1 MLSKL
6 GTGGFGS
13 VYLAH
18 DEELDRRVAIKVP
31 HAGMSARDSDALLAE
46 ARRMARLDHP
56 RIVQVYDVGRDGDT
70 SYIVTRLIEGMSLAA
85 RLARGPVPLEDSVRI
100 VADIAEALHHA
111 HLQGITHRDVK
122 PSNILLDSRGEAFLT
137 DFGISL
143 SRDEKRR
150 SPGKAHGTPHYMAPE
165 QVRGEDHRIDGRTD
179 VYSLG
184 VVLYELMCG
193 RPPFRASSTEQ
204 LFHAILT
211 GDPAPPTDLAAD
223 LPPELERICLKAL
236 ARHSR
241 DRHAT
246 ADELMNE
253 LRWFSSPLAGAPPS
267 TEVPRIVPKG
277 LRSFGLEDNDFF
289 VELLPGPRARDG
301 LPEPIRFWKTRIES
315 RSPDA
320 FKVGILYGPSG
331 CGKSSLVKAGIL
343 PRLSPAST
351 RAIFLEATRQ
361 GTEAGLAS
369 LLSKLDSP
377 APEEATLAELA
388 AGARKAAVGG
398 KKLVVVLDQLEQWL
412 HSHAADV
419 DGAELTSVL
428 RQADGSNLQFLLLVR
443 DDFWAGATRLFRA
456 LETPMVEEE
465 NARLVDL
472 FDRSHARKV
481 LELFGRAYGRLSA
494 GSLAQPEETF
504 LESAVSG
511 LANEGLVIPI
521 RLSLFAEML
530 RDRPWTPATL
540 EEIGGT
546 GGVALTFLERS
557 LEARS
562 AVPEHRALE
571 KPARAV
577 LEALLPPRGTGI
589 KGERRFESDLLVAS
603 GLVEEPARFQRLLDV
618 LSRELHLIA
627 PVEADATGDEPE
639 ERSVREGSYQLTH
652 DYLVPALEE
661 WLTRKR
667 RETRSGRAKLL
678 LEDRA
683 EAWLRT
689 KSRRHLPSA
698 LELLRCLVLV
708 PRGARRPQENAV
720 IQAAARHHSIRWG
733 LGFAAV
739 LLALALAGD
748 LRREHRRREAEA
760 RVDAAIHSSA
770 EGLPYAAEALKSY
783 GTEALP
789 ILEARLGRP
798 GLAPVQKLHGV
809 CALSALGMAQVEAVI
824 RAIPEVPSSPGE
836 CKNIVMA
843 LLPWREGALRALR
856 TRFEAEGDPASRTRI
871 AIVLLHLG
879 ETDSARSLLA
889 SPGDPSPRTSFIHSL
904 DAWHGEPAELPDL
917 LRRTDDSDFRSGLAA
932 ALGLMDPRRFGTA
945 ERASLEACL
954 REMALDPKAGVSAA
968 ARWALR
974 SWSLEPPS
982 TDASRSPG
990 GRDWFV
996 NGLSMTLVR
1005 ILPSRAGP
1013 SGPGEVTPLYISGT
1027 EVSLALYRKFMD
1039 AMERSP
1045 EAGLLTERSWSP
1057 DSVVSPRDD
1066 CPAQSMSWNDA
1077 VLFCNW
1083 MSSKEGMDPCYRR
1096 SKAPPGSGEDRSE
1109 PEWECDFEARGY
1121 RLPTDVEWDLAC
1133 RAGTTT
1139 RFSFGDDAAL
1149 LPRHG
1154 KSTNDRKEPALP
1166 VGSLLPN
1173 AWGLFDMHGNVWEWC
1188 WDGFAPAPGQGEAGE
1203 GEAGG
1208 RPARSPGKVIR
1219 GGGVANSRGDSDS
1232 RARGFMEPR
1241 RAAWNLGFRVACR
1254 AEP

>member
-6 GTGGFGS
+6 GAGGFGS

-46 ARRMARLDHP
+46 ARRMARLNHP

-100 VADIAEALHHA
+100 VADVAEALHHA

-143 SRDEKRR
+143 SRDEKRL

-193 RPPFRASSTEQ
+193 RPPFRASSTEL
-204 LFHAILT
+204 LFHAILI

-253 LRWFSSPLAGAPPS
+253 LRWFSSPLAGAHPMKE

-289 VELLPGPRARDG
+289 VDLLPGPRDRDG

-343 PRLSPAST
+343 PRLSPSST
-351 RAIFLEATRQ
+351 SAIFLEATRE

-377 APEEATLAELA
+377 APGEATLVELA

-412 HSHAADV
+412 HSHAANI

-481 LELFGRAYGRLSA
+481 LELFGRAYGRLGP
-494 GSLAQPEETF
+494 GSLAEPENAF

-530 RDRPWTPATL
+530 KDRPWIPATL

-562 AVPEHRALE
+562 AVPEHRSLE

-577 LEALLPPRGTGI
+577 LEALLPPRGSGI
-589 KGERRFESDLLVAS
+589 KGERRLESDLLAAS
-603 GLVEEPARFQRLLDV
+603 GLIGEPARFRRLLEV
-618 LSRELHLIA
+618 LSRELHLVA
-627 PVEADATGDEPE
+627 PVEADATGDETE
-639 ERSVREGSYQLTH
+639 ERGGREGSYQLTH

-667 RETRSGRAKLL
+667 RETRGGRAKLL

-683 EAWLRT
+683 EAWRRT
-689 KSRRHLPSA
+689 GSSRHLLSA
-698 LELLRCLVLV
+698 AELLRCLVLV
-708 PRGARRPQENAV
+708 PRGARTPRENAV
-720 IQAAARHHSIRWG
+720 LRAAARRHAAGWG
-733 LGFAAV
+733 LGAAALV
-739 LLALALAGD
+739 VALFLAAEF
-748 LRREHRRREAEA
+748 RRDHRRREAEA
-760 RVDAAIHSSA
+760 RVDAAILSSPEA
-770 EGLPYAAEALKSY
+770 LPHAAEALKGY
-783 GTEALP
+783 GPEAIP
-789 ILEARLGRP
+789 VLEARLGGP
-798 GLAPVQKLHGV
+798 DLDPVRRLHGA
-809 CALSALGMAQVEAVI
+809 CALASLGIAQEEAVI
-824 RAIPEVPSSPGE
+824 RAIPDVPPGPAE
-836 CKNIVMA
+836 CRNIVAA
-843 LLPWREGALRALR
+843 LLPWKDSALGALGARFDGERDPVAR
-856 TRFEAEGDPASRTRI
+856 TRLAT
-871 AIVLLHLG
+871 VLLHLG
-879 ETDSARSLLA
+879 EATPARALLA
-889 SPGDPSPRTSFIHSL
+889 SSGDPSPRTSFIH
-904 DAWHGEPAELPDL
+904 AFEEWHGDLTDLSDL
-917 LRRTDDSDFRSGLAA
+917 LRTTTDPDFRSGLAA
-932 ALGLMDPRRFGTA
+932 ALGLMEPLRLA
-945 ERASLEACL
+945 VSERTSLEACL
-954 REMALDPKAGVSAA
+954 RELALDPGAGVMAA
-968 ARWALR
+968 ARWALGR
-974 SWSLEPPS
+974 WSLEPPS
-982 TDASRSPG
+982 LDASSRPG
-990 GRDWFV
+990 GQAWFV
-996 NGLSMTLVR
+996 NGLGMTLVR
-1005 ILPSRAGP
+1005 IPPRRAV
-1013 SGPGEVTPLYISGT
+1013 EDVTPFYISDT
-1027 EVSLALYRKFMD
+1027 EVSLALYRKFLD

-1096 SKAPPGSGEDRSE
+1096 WKTPPGSGEDRPE
-1109 PEWECDFEARGY
+1109 PEWECDFEAHGY
-1121 RLPTDVEWDLAC
+1121 RLPTDAEWELAC

-1139 RFSFGDDAAL
+1139 RFSFGEDAAL
-1149 LPRHG
+1149 LPHYG
-1154 KSTNDRKEPALP
+1154 KSTNDWKAPALP

-1188 WDGFAPAPGQGEAGE
+1188 WDWFTRAPAQGEAAG

-1208 RPARSPGKVIR
+1208 QRARSPGKVIR
-1219 GGGVANSRGDSDS
+1219 GGGVANSRGDPDS
-1232 RARGFMEPR
+1232 RARGFMEPG
-1241 RAAWNLGFRVACR
+1241 RAAWNLGFRIAR
-1254 AEP
+1254 RTEP